1 MGQSLT
7 SVSAERR
14 ARTNTPAKGE
24 TRPENPAFKQSRCL
38 AKAFSLARLFPAG
51 LDGFPEFQAFV
62 AIMEIPGSSG
72 IVKLWPCCNR
82 LDDDIQVRSKSAPV
96 FQQPRLDLLPCDPM
110 QIGSASGI

>member
-1 MGQSLT
+1 MITLFPHPYHPCKAGGDLSQ
-7 SVSAERR
+7 
-14 ARTNTPAKGE
+14 
-24 TRPENPAFKQSRCL
+24 AFKQSRCL
-38 AKAFSLARLFPAG
+38 AKALSLARLFSAG

-96 FQQPRLDLLPCDPM
+96 FQQPRLDPLLPCDPM